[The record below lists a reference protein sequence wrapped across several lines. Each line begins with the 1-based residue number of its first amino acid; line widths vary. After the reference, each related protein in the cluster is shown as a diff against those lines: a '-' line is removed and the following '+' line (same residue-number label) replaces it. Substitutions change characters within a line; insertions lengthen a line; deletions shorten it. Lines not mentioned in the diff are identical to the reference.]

1 MIVNDDVV
9 LILSHGIR
17 IIVTLLLLLC
27 RDDVGRVKLFKAQE
41 RRKKFQ
47 TNTIRLLIVVNRGN
61 ATHSCPFCI

>member
-41 RRKKFQ
+41 RRKNSKQ
-47 TNTIRLLIVVNRGN
+47 TRF
-61 ATHSCPFCI
+61 AC